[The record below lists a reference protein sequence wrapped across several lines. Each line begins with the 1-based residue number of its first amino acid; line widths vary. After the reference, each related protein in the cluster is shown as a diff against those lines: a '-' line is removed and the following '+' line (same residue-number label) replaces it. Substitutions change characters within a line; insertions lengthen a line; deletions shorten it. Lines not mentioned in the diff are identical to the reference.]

1 MAGMTG
7 AFADALDR
15 KYANLESN
23 TAGENRLRDAQAT
36 DITAQTGANIG
47 LKNAQANLQNANAS
61 TTKPLADASI
71 AATQSQIGLQQGQLY
86 GAQSG
91 LYGAQTQQI
100 NEGFS
105 PAALDVLG
113 NYAAERG
120 ARPDAPLHFAD
131 GTANV
136 QPKMDMMAPQMGSAP
151 SMDMARFHAMLYE
164 PNGRG
169 PTGALLPAQSRSA
182 GVMSPEAALQSQ
194 EPTWGDLAASLTGQ
208 RVPARG
214 RSAGVYPGN
223 MAAMGGATEA
233 PGAIARFFGSDY
245 HPAPPPHFVQG
256 YSTGTSNVPPTGAH
270 MAAPLPPPGV
280 APVQPMGQPMVTPLL
295 DHMHGIVHH
304 AMSALHASMSEPNV
318 AHYAGGGSVPGPG
331 QTQGGGSWEGPQPT
345 TGTPMGT
352 PTSSTPNQDL
362 RAKMFPVKAAGGMSN
377 VPSPGQTITSG
388 SWEGPQPT
396 TSTPSPAMGAPS
408 PTPNADLRAKMG
420 YGVKA
425 ANGLSKVPG
434 KGNPGVDK
442 VPAVLAPGEAVLN
455 AGAANHMGRG
465 AIAALNALG
474 AHAMA
479 AQGTP
484 PMQTPPGGGAP
495 QPMGGPSPKVAKPA
509 GPPQGKTVAPM
520 ARGMPPAKSK
530 APPAKGKAPPPKM
543 AAKK

>member
-7 AFADALDR
+7 AFADALNR

-23 TAGENRLRDAQAT
+23 TQGENRLRDAQAT

-47 LKNAQANLQNANAS
+47 LKNAQANLQNANAA

-71 AATQSQIGLQQGQLY
+71 AATQSQIGLQRQQGQLY

-91 LYGAQTQQI
+91 LYGAQTHQI
-100 NEGFS
+100 NEGFNVAS
-105 PAALDVLG
+105 DDAFG

-120 ARPDAPLHFAD
+120 ARPDAP
-131 GTANV
+131 GTGGYA
-136 QPKMDMMAPQMGSAP
+136 
-151 SMDMARFHAMLYE
+151 
-164 PNGRG
+164 
-169 PTGALLPAQSRSA
+169 SRS
-182 GVMSPEAALQSQ
+182 
-194 EPTWGDLAASLTGQ
+194 
-208 RVPARG
+208 
-214 RSAGVYPGN
+214 
-223 MAAMGGATEA
+223 
-233 PGAIARFFGSDY
+233 
-245 HPAPPPHFVQG
+245 PAPAGYGGYDGIPSSDTGITPVNH

-362 RAKMFPVKAAGGMSN
+362 RAKMFPVKAAGGMGN
-377 VPSPGQTITSG
+377 VPSPGQTQGSG

-425 ANGLSKVPG
+425 ADGLSKVPG

-455 AGAANHMGRG
+455 QGAANHMGRG

-484 PMQTPPGGGAP
+484 PMQSPPGGGAP
-495 QPMGGPSPKVAKPA
+495 QPMGGPPPKMAKPA

>member
-23 TAGENRLRDAQAT
+23 TQGENRLRDAQAQ
-36 DITAQTGANIG
+36 DITAQTGANIAA
-47 LKNAQANLQNANAS
+47 KQAQARATNAQAD

-71 AATQSQIGLQQGQLY
+71 ALNQSQVALQRQQGQLY
-86 GAQSG
+86 GAQGG
-91 LYGAQTQQI
+91 LFGAQTNQI
-100 NEGFS
+100 NEGFQS
-105 PAALDVLG
+105 PSLPALFKYHGETVG
-113 NYAAERG
+113 NQF
-120 ARPDAPLHFAD
+120 PDGGYGGIPASDTTITTPHLSA
-131 GTANV
+131 GTSEV
-136 QPKMDMMAPQMGSAP
+136 K
-151 SMDMARFHAMLYE
+151 
-164 PNGRG
+164 G
-169 PTGALLPAQSRSA
+169 PT
-182 GVMSPEAALQSQ
+182 
-194 EPTWGDLAASLTGQ
+194 
-208 RVPARG
+208 
-214 RSAGVYPGN
+214 
-223 MAAMGGATEA
+223 
-233 PGAIARFFGSDY
+233 
-245 HPAPPPHFVQG
+245 
-256 YSTGTSNVPPTGAH
+256 

-318 AHYAGGGSVPGPG
+318 AHYAGGGSVPAPG
-331 QTQGGGSWEGPQPT
+331 QTTSNGSWEGPQPT
-345 TGTPMGT
+345 ASTPAPST
-352 PTSSTPNQDL
+352 PTPTLGTDL
-362 RAKMFPVKAAGGMSN
+362 RARLFPVKAAGGMSN
-377 VPSPGQTITSG
+377 VPSPGQTTSNG

-396 TSTPSPAMGAPS
+396 TSTPSPAMGSPS

-425 ANGLSKVPG
+425 AGGLDKVPG

-495 QPMGGPSPKVAKPA
+495 QPMGGPPMSGPPGGASPKMAKPS

-520 ARGMPPAKSK
+520 ARGMPKGK
-530 APPAKGKAPPPKM
+530 APPPKGRGSEKGPPPKM